1 MSLLKKNIDEVTERI
16 KQKCLD
22 SDRNISEITL
32 VTVSKLN
39 HVEAIKEAVALG
51 LSDFGENKAQE
62 LKQKF
67 DQFSGNINWH
77 FIGHLQSNK
86 VKDVVPLCHL
96 IHSVDSIKL
105 ANEINKRA
113 ANNEKIQKI
122 LLEVK
127 TSDEES
133 KYGIQNFEELLKL
146 TEHCE
151 SLSNIKL
158 LGLMTMAPYT
168 DDESVIRKSFKKL
181 AKFKDD
187 LENKGFP
194 LEHLS
199 MGMTSDFEIAI
210 EEGATILR
218 IGTAIFGERDYKRN
232 NN

>member
-86 VKDVVPLCHL
+86 VKDVVPLTYL

-105 ANEINKRA
+105 VNEINKRA
-113 ANNEKIQKI
+113 GNINKLQNI

-127 TSDEES
+127 TSDEDS

-146 TEHCE
+146 TEHCQT
-151 SLSNIKL
+151 LPNTKL

-168 DDESVIRKSFKKL
+168 NDESVIRKSFKKL

-187 LENKGFP
+187 LGNKGFP

-218 IGTAIFGERDYKRN
+218 IGTAIFGERDYIKN
-232 NN
+232 